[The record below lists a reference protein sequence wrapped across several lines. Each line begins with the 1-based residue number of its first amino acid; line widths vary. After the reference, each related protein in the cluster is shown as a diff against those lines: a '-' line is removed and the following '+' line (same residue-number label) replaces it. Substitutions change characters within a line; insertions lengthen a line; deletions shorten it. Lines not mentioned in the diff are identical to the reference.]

1 VSESLPPSAEIGA
14 STLQLR
20 SLEALDWSLL
30 VEALAERA
38 STVAGAR
45 ACSSDLFAAD
55 VGEARELLAELGEV
69 LVLAELGTGPQLG
82 GIEDVSSMLAASVKG
97 EILSGESLLAIGHSL
112 EALARLQRQ
121 LQEHVDD
128 TPRLAEISRGIE
140 ALPDLA
146 AWLISSFDSRGEL
159 SSSTYPELRSLRSR
173 KASLHEQIGSTMD
186 ALRGEERFDAAL
198 QDDFLAMRNDRYVL
212 PVKVQHRATG
222 LGIVHDASGSGQTVF
237 IEPFEVVGMNNDLK
251 MADSELRRE
260 ELRIL
265 RDLSDRVALLEAEIR
280 RSLSTATRLDVLSAK
295 GKLARELEAS
305 VPELREE
312 PMLKLLSARH
322 PVLVLRGLEVVAND
336 ISLGAGAGGREGQ
349 PRALVLSGPNTGGKT
364 VTLKTVGLAAL
375 LARAGMA
382 IPASEGSEMGWF
394 PQVLTDIGDAQD
406 VQDDLST
413 FSGHILHMSEML
425 ESLRDRVGP
434 GLVLVD
440 EVAAGTDP
448 VQGAALARALLEAF
462 LAHEGLVITTTHY
475 SDVKALSSV
484 DSRFLNARV
493 EFDGEAGQPTYRL
506 SPGLA
511 GSSHAFD
518 VAEKV
523 GLPVDILDAARGF
536 LGADAAR
543 VEEVLAGLERDAGK
557 AEREREA
564 AQKDRALASESLED
578 VRRERD
584 ELLRRSRQ
592 VESELRAEFEEE
604 VRGYRE
610 AVRGALKQMRER
622 DDESSAERARQRIAE
637 GAARVRQTLAAGTP
651 LPESDRIDVA
661 ALQAG
666 DRVRVSTLGK
676 DATVV
681 TPAAGRPKISVDV
694 DGLRIEVKTSDLERA
709 RSSAPSKKA
718 ASKEKK
724 RSANK
729 SGGGGR
735 KARAG
740 HDYEPNPDFETAFRS
755 PTLTLDLRGERVDD
769 ALDRVDAF
777 LDERVMRGDAFG
789 FVLHGHGTGALK
801 AAVRK
806 NLRSSSYVRD
816 FAPGNRSQ
824 GGDGITVVRLKL

>member
-1 VSESLPPSAEIGA
+1 LPHSVELGA
-14 STLQLR
+14 SNLQLR

-30 VEALAERA
+30 VEALAECA
-38 STVAGAR
+38 STAAGAR
-45 ACSSDLFAAD
+45 ACSSNLFAED
-55 VGEARELLAELGEV
+55 VAEARELLAELSEV
-69 LVLAELGTGPQLG
+69 LILAELGTAPQLG
-82 GIEDVSSMLAASVKG
+82 GIEDVSPLLEASTKG
-97 EILSGESLLAIGHSL
+97 EILAGESLLAIGHSL
-112 EALARLQRQ
+112 ESLARLQRQ

-140 ALPDLA
+140 PLPDLA

-173 KASLHEQIGSTMD
+173 KASLHEKIGSTMD

-265 RDLSDRVALLEAEIR
+265 RDLSERVALLAGEVR
-280 RSLSTATRLDVLSAK
+280 RSLSTATRLDLLSAK
-295 GKLARELEAS
+295 GKLAQKLEAR

-322 PVLVLRGLEVVAND
+322 PVLVLRGVEVVEND
-336 ISLGAGAGGREGQ
+336 ICLGVGAGSQGGES
-349 PRALVLSGPNTGGKT
+349 RALVLSGPNTGGKT
-364 VTLKTVGLAAL
+364 VTLKTVGLVAL

-382 IPASEGSEMGWF
+382 IPAAEGSAVGWF

-413 FSGHILHMSEML
+413 FSGHILHMNQML
-425 ESLRDRVGP
+425 ESLRDRGGP

-462 LAHEGLVITTTHY
+462 LAYDGLVLTTTHY

-523 GLPVDILDAARGF
+523 GLPVAILDAARGF

-543 VEEVLAGLERDAGK
+543 VEEVLAGLERDAGQ

-578 VRRERD
+578 IRRERD

-592 VESELRAEFEEE
+592 VESDLRAEFEEE

-622 DDESSAERARQRIAE
+622 DDEASAERARQRIAE
-637 GAARVRQTLAAGTP
+637 GASRVRQTLAAGTP
-651 LPESDRIDVA
+651 LPESDRVDVD

-666 DRVRVSTLGK
+666 DRIRVSSLGK

-681 TPAAGRPKISVDV
+681 TPSAGRGKISVDV

-709 RSSAPSKKA
+709 RSSAPAKKSGSKG
-718 ASKEKK
+718 KK
-724 RSANK
+724 RPASR
-729 SGGGGR
+729 SGGGR

-755 PTLTLDLRGERVDD
+755 PALTLDLRGERVED
-769 ALDRVDAF
+769 ALERVDAF
-777 LDERVMRGDAFG
+777 LDERLMRGDAFG

-801 AAVRK
+801 AAIRK
-806 NLRSSSYVRD
+806 ALRSSSYVRD
-816 FAPGNRSQ
+816 FAPGTRSQ